1 MALKTYKDMDVW
13 QQAMELVSVIYL
25 VTKSFP
31 REEIYA
37 LTSQM
42 RRAAI
47 SIPSNI
53 AEGRAKRTTR
63 EFMRFVNMA
72 SGSAAELETQL
83 MIGERLGYLSSG
95 QVNPLLEKVA
105 YIGRMLNNLHSGLG
119 KRLVSTPNP

>member
-1 MALKTYKDMDVW
+1 MAIKTYRDMDVW
-13 QQAMELVSVIYL
+13 QKSMELVSTIYL
-25 VTKSFP
+25 ATKAFP

-53 AEGRAKRTTR
+53 AEGRSKRSTR

-72 SGSAAELETQL
+72 AGSVAELETQL
-83 MIGERLGYLSSG
+83 MIGEKLGYLSSK
-95 QVNPLLEKVA
+95 QLFPLLEKVA
-105 YIGRMLNNLHSGLG
+105 YIGRMLNNLHSGLE
-119 KRLVSTPNP
+119 KRLVP

>member
-1 MALKTYKDMDVW
+1 MDVW
-13 QQAMELVSVIYL
+13 QKSMELVSTIYL
-25 VTKSFP
+25 ATKAFP

-53 AEGRAKRTTR
+53 AEGRSKRSTR

-72 SGSAAELETQL
+72 AGSVAELETQL
-83 MIGERLGYLSSG
+83 MIGEKLGYLSSK
-95 QVNPLLEKVA
+95 QLFPLLEKVA
-105 YIGRMLNNLHSGLG
+105 YIGRMLNNLHSGLE
-119 KRLVSTPNP
+119 KRLVP